1 LSTTSGKETDEVEGI
16 TASFLIASHAQGD
29 LDKEVTA
36 ELHELLDAVAST
48 DKKGSLTIKIMVE
61 PFNDVGAYK
70 TTIESKLSAP
80 KPDPKTRLYFLDG
93 HDMVTNDPRQPAIP
107 GLTPPSDDEAP
118 RRADL
123 D

>member
-1 LSTTSGKETDEVEGI
+1 MTNEKKKPDDDGI
-16 TASFLIASHAQGD
+16 TVSFLLASHAQGD
-29 LDKEVTA
+29 FDKEATL
-36 ELHELLDAVAST
+36 ELHELLEAVAST
-48 DKKGSLTIKIMVE
+48 DKKGTLTIKISVE

-70 TTIESKLSAP
+70 TTIESKLAAP

-107 GLTPPSDDEAP
+107 GLQPPSSDEDRP
-118 RRADL
+118 RRVDL